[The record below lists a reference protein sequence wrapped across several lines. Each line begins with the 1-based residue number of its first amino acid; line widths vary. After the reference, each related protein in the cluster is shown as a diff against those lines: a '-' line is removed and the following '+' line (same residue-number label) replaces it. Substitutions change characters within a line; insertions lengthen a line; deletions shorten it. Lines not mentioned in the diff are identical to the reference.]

1 MLTAPF
7 TKEPLTILLVKYYQL
22 THLKRGIVLIFDKS
36 KGYIFF
42 VRHGQTD
49 WNLKRLMQG
58 RDDIPL
64 NETGLNQARWV
75 AESLKA
81 ACNSFGISFSQVYAS
96 PLSRASVTGREIATA
111 VGCGFSEDVNLIER
125 DFGEMS
131 GKPYD
136 FSSPAILHDV
146 PSIKGLEPTKD
157 VISRIDSFIRK
168 NAKIGENIIAI
179 THGSV
184 TRVFAESAKKSDAV
198 DNFDQ
203 VLSNCHMVV
212 YSWDGES
219 ILMEGYNISPEKLSL
234 FNLGAK

>member
-1 MLTAPF
+1 MDLN
-7 TKEPLTILLVKYYQL
+7 
-22 THLKRGIVLIFDKS
+22 DKN

-58 RDDIPL
+58 RDEIPL
-64 NETGLNQARWV
+64 NETGINQAKWV
-75 AESLKA
+75 AKA
-81 ACNSFGISFSQVYAS
+81 LLNACSSGEITFKHVYSS
-96 PLSRASVTGREIATA
+96 PLSRASVTGQEIANA
-111 VGCGFSEDVNLIER
+111 LGCNFSTDARLIER

-146 PSIKGLEPTKD
+146 PDIKGLEPTCE
-157 VISRIDSFIRK
+157 VISRIDSFIRE
-168 NAKIGENIIAI
+168 NVKIGEKIIGI

-184 TRVFAESAKKSDAV
+184 TRVFAESAKKSKEV

-203 VLSNCHMVV
+203 VLSNCHMVI
-212 YSWDGES
+212 YSFDGEN
-219 ILMEGYNISPEKLSL
+219 ILMEKYNISPE
-234 FNLGAK
+234 NLHLMK